1 MSNLGSDEI
10 SPQPNVHDDTNMSAI
25 QDHQGS
31 DATAPAPV
39 ELTGTESSSISYDES
54 DEETPGP
61 HYAPI
66 QTRASHGHDPYR
78 EEELQRTI
86 SQIYGGID
94 EEQRETLRQIAS
106 LRRSKTGS
114 SERPGLE
121 RADTLAGVSDDDP
134 RLDPERPEFDV
145 YVWSKALIRAMD
157 EDQIRLAR
165 AGFAFRD
172 LNVSGSGAALRLQ
185 QDFSSAIMAPFRL
198 REYFSTGKKP
208 HKKILRNFD
217 GIVKSGEMLIV
228 LGRPGSG
235 CSTFLKTICGEL
247 AGLELD
253 KGSTVHYN
261 GIQQADMI
269 KEFKGETVYNQEVDK
284 HFPHLTVGETLEFA
298 GMWSLIC
305 FLFRYKGTDLDLSP
319 NQAYPPTQHSPTHR
333 MLI

>member
-1 MSNLGSDEI
+1 MSNAGGHDL
-10 SPQPNVHDDTNMSAI
+10 SPHPNILDDTTISAI
-25 QDHQGS
+25 RDHQGT
-31 DATAPAPV
+31 DATTPAPV
-39 ELTGTESSSISYDES
+39 ELTATESSSVSYDKS
-54 DEETPGP
+54 DEDTQSPQ
-61 HYAPI
+61 YAPI
-66 QTRASHGHDPYR
+66 RNHPSHRDDPYR

-86 SQIYGGID
+86 SQMYGGID

-106 LRRSKTGS
+106 LRRSKTDS

-121 RADTLAGVSDDDP
+121 RAGTLAGVSDDDP
-134 RLDPERPEFDV
+134 RLDPESPEFDV
-145 YVWSKALIRAMD
+145 YIWSKALMRAMD
-157 EDQIRLAR
+157 EDQIRLAK
-165 AGFAFRD
+165 AGFAFRN

-185 QDFSSAIMAPFRL
+185 QDFSSALMAPFRF
-198 REYFSTGKKP
+198 RDFISTGKKP

-253 KGSTVHYN
+253 QGSTVHYN

-298 GMWSLIC
+298 GECPLI
-305 FLFRYKGTDLDLSP
+305 
-319 NQAYPPTQHSPTHR
+319 
-333 MLI
+333 

>member
-1 MSNLGSDEI
+1 MSKMGVDHP
-10 SPQPNVHDDTNMSAI
+10 SPQPNIHDDITVSAI
-25 QDHQGS
+25 QDQQGI
-31 DATAPAPV
+31 DATASAPI
-39 ELTGTESSSISYDES
+39 ELIATESSSISYDES
-54 DEETPGP
+54 DKETQSPR
-61 HYAPI
+61 YAPI
-66 QTRASHGHDPYR
+66 RNHPSHRDDSYR
-78 EEELQRTI
+78 EDELQRTI
-86 SQIYGGID
+86 SQMYGGID
-94 EEQRETLRQIAS
+94 EEQRENLRQIAS
-106 LRRSKTGS
+106 LRRLKTGS

-145 YVWSKALIRAMD
+145 YVWSKALMRAMD

-185 QDFSSAIMAPFRL
+185 QDFSSALMAPFRL
-198 REYFSTGKKP
+198 REYISTGKKP
-208 HKKILRNFD
+208 PKKILRNFD

-235 CSTFLKTICGEL
+235 CSTFLKTVCGEL

-253 KGSTVHYN
+253 NASTVHYN

-269 KEFKGETVYNQEVDK
+269 KEFKGEIVYNQEVDK

-298 GMWSLIC
+298 GKCSPTQPPLRC
-305 FLFRYKGTDLDLSP
+305 KGTDLDLSP
-319 NQAYPPTQHSPTHR
+319 KTHVR
-333 MLI
+333 QITAGPGTKC